1 MPANIMCCITDTVS
15 KRLFIKFQQ
24 YFTCNFFFRFIFL
37 IRRPLKPAILLQVAA
52 KCNHFVAREKIV
64 P

>member
-24 YFTCNFFFRFIFL
+24 YFTCNFF
-37 IRRPLKPAILLQVAA
+37 QVYISNKEAS
-52 KCNHFVAREKIV
+52 KTCYSITSGNKM
-64 P
+64 